1 MAVESY
7 DVLVIGG
14 GLAGIRAAIAAVEAN
29 PRIKV
34 GMVSKVYPM
43 RSHTVS
49 AEGGAAAVLRPED
62 SYETHA
68 FDTIKGS
75 DYLAD
80 QDVVET
86 FVREAPIELIQ
97 MEHWGCPWS
106 RDPDG
111 KISARPFG
119 GMTTWRTCFAADK
132 TGFHMLHTVFQTSL
146 KYEQIH
152 RHDEAFVTKL
162 LVEDERCIGVVAL
175 DQRSGRFDAIT
186 AKAVILATGGLG
198 RVYAF
203 TTNGNICTGDG
214 MALAYRA
221 GVGLKDME
229 MVQFHPTGLPFTGIL
244 ITEAVR
250 GEGGYLPNKNGER
263 FLKRYVPNKMELG
276 PRDIISR
283 AMVTEFEEGRG
294 FEGPHGKYMNLDV
307 RHLGE
312 EAIDR
317 KLPFMRELGR
327 EFVGIDIVHEPIPV
341 RPVQHYMMGGV
352 DADISGATALPGL
365 YAAGE
370 CANVGLNGGNRLGSN
385 SLSECLV
392 FGAATGRAAAEYAS
406 SARPV
411 TQTRST
417 PCSGMRPGGSRR
429 PTSRRRA
436 ATSSI
441 GAIRE
446 EMQRDM
452 DAGAGVFRTR
462 EGLEKLTDQLG
473 GLRERFE
480 QHQDRG
486 LEPHLQ
492 HGAHRGAR
500 ARLHA
505 RDRPDDRGLPALAR
519 EESRGAHARRDFP
532 TATTKSILKHT
543 IAFSAGPRTRAA
555 PGVSRRPHHQ
565 LQAASPHLLG
575 EAQVAEKRITIQ
587 ATRYDPDKD
596 SAPRLQSYDIP
607 FSDERWSCWTRS
619 TTSRRTSTAA

>member
-1 MAVESY
+1 VSSWGPPQGGRFSRPNRINGQVEFESY
-7 DVLVIGG
+7 DVLVVGG
-14 GLAGIRAAIAAVEAN
+14 GLAGLRAAIAAVEAN
-29 PRIKV
+29 PRVKV
-34 GMVSKVYPM
+34 GLVSKVYPM

-80 QDVVET
+80 QDVVEA

-132 TGFHMLHTVFQTSL
+132 TGFHMLHTVFQTTL
-146 KYEQIH
+146 KYDQIH
-152 RHDEAFVTKL
+152 RHDEAFATKL
-162 LVEDERCIGVVAL
+162 LIEDSRCVGVVAL
-175 DQRSGRFDAIT
+175 DQRTGRFDAIT
-186 AKAVILATGGLG
+186 AKSVILATGGLG

-221 GVGLKDME
+221 GIGLKDME

-250 GEGGYLPNKNGER
+250 GEGGYLTNSEGER

-283 AMVTEFEEGRG
+283 AMITEFEEGRG
-294 FEGPHGKYMNLDV
+294 FTGPHGQYMHLDV

-312 EAIDR
+312 QAIDR

-327 EFVGIDIVHEPIPV
+327 EFVGIDIVHDPIPV

-352 DADISGATALPGL
+352 DSDISGATPMAGL
-365 YAAGE
+365 YAIGE

-392 FGAATGRAAAEYAS
+392 FGAAAGRAAAHYAS
-406 SARPV
+406 SAKPV
-411 TQTRST
+411 TANPIDAMLWDEARRVESAFLEKT
-417 PCSGMRPGGSRR
+417 GGDER
-429 PTSRRRA
+429 
-436 ATSSI
+436 I
-441 GAIRE
+441 GTIRE

-452 DAGAGVFRTR
+452 DAGAGVFRTK

-473 GLRERFE
+473 GLRDRFE
-480 QHQDRG
+480 RIKIEDSSHTFNTELTAA
-486 LEPHLQ
+486 LELDFMLEVSQ
-492 HGAHRGAR
+492 TIVAS
-500 ARLHA
+500 
-505 RDRPDDRGLPALAR
+505 ALAR

-532 TATTKSILKHT
+532 ERNDERFLKHT
-543 IAFSAGPRTRAA
+543 IAYRTDTRPRLEYRD
-555 PGVSRRPHHQ
+555 V
-565 LQAASPHLLG
+565 
-575 EAQVAEKRITIQ
+575 RITNFKPQ
-587 ATRYDPDKD
+587 A
-596 SAPRLQSYDIP
+596 
-607 FSDERWSCWTRS
+607 
-619 TTSRRTSTAA
+619 RTY

>member
-1 MAVESY
+1 MDFESY
-7 DVLVIGG
+7 DVLVVGG
-14 GLAGIRAAIAAVEAN
+14 GLAGIRAAIAAVDVN
-29 PRIKV
+29 PRLKI

-80 QDVVET
+80 QDVVEA
-86 FVREAPIELIQ
+86 FVREAPIEIIQ

-106 RDPDG
+106 REPDG

-146 KYEQIH
+146 QFEQIH
-152 RHDEAFVTKL
+152 RHDEAFATKL
-162 LVEDERCIGVVAL
+162 LIEDSRCVGVVAI
-175 DQRSGRFDAIT
+175 DMRSGRFQAIT
-186 AKAVILATGGLG
+186 AKSVILATGGLG
-198 RVYAF
+198 RLYAF

-250 GEGGYLPNKNGER
+250 GEGGYLINKVGER

-283 AMVTEFEEGRG
+283 AMITEFEEGRG
-294 FEGPHGKYMNLDV
+294 FEGPHGKYMHLDV

-312 EAIDR
+312 DVIDR

-327 EFVGIDIVHEPIPV
+327 EFVGIDIVKDPIPV

-352 DADISGATALPGL
+352 DADIAGATPIAGL

-392 FGAATGRAAAEYAS
+392 FGAAAGRAAAEHAS
-406 SARPV
+406 VAMAVGANPV
-411 TQTRST
+411 DALLADETRRIETSFLDKK
-417 PCSGMRPGGSRR
+417 GGEER
-429 PTSRRRA
+429 
-436 ATSSI
+436 I
-441 GAIRE
+441 GTIRE
-446 EMQRDM
+446 EMQHDM
-452 DAGAGVFRTR
+452 DAGAGVFRTK
-462 EGLEKLTDQLG
+462 EGLETLTRQLG
-473 GLRERFE
+473 SLRDRFE
-480 QHQDRG
+480 RIKIEDSSRTFNTELTAA
-486 LEPHLQ
+486 LELDFMLEV
-492 HGAHRGAR
+492 AESVAYS
-500 ARLHA
+500 
-505 RDRPDDRGLPALAR
+505 ALAR

-532 TATTKSILKHT
+532 ERDDAKWLKHT
-543 IAFSAGPRTRAA
+543 LAYRTDE
-555 PGVSRRPHHQ
+555 P
-565 LQAASPHLLG
+565 
-575 EAQVAEKRITIQ
+575 
-587 ATRYDPDKD
+587 
-596 SAPRLQSYDIP
+596 APRLEYHDVRITNFKPQA
-607 FSDERWSCWTRS
+607 
-619 TTSRRTSTAA
+619 RTY

>member
-1 MAVESY
+1 MDFESY
-7 DVLVIGG
+7 DVLVVGG
-14 GLAGIRAAIAAVEAN
+14 GLAGIRAAIAVVEAN
-29 PRIKV
+29 PRLKV
-34 GMVSKVYPM
+34 AMVSKVYPM

-132 TGFHMLHTVFQTSL
+132 TGFHMLHTVFQNSL
-146 KYEQIH
+146 KYPQIH

-162 LVEDERCIGVVAL
+162 LVENGRCAGVVAI
-175 DQRSGRFDAIT
+175 DMRSGRFDAIT

-250 GEGGYLPNKNGER
+250 GEGGYLTNKDGER

-283 AMVTEFEEGRG
+283 AMTTEFEEGRG
-294 FEGPHGKYMNLDV
+294 FEGPHGKYMHLDV

-312 EAIDR
+312 AVIDR

-327 EFVGIDIVHEPIPV
+327 EFVGIDIVHDPIPV

-352 DADISGATALPGL
+352 DADISGLTPLAGL

-392 FGAATGRAAAEYAS
+392 FGAAAGRAAAEYAS
-406 SARPV
+406 SAKAVGTNPV
-411 TQTRST
+411 TSMLQDETKRIEMDYLHKK
-417 PCSGMRPGGSRR
+417 SGEER
-429 PTSRRRA
+429 
-436 ATSSI
+436 I

-446 EMQRDM
+446 EMQLAM
-452 DAGAGVFRTR
+452 DTGAGVFRTR
-462 EGLEKLTDQLG
+462 EGLEKLTKQLG
-473 GLRERFE
+473 AL
-480 QHQDRG
+480 
-486 LEPHLQ
+486 
-492 HGAHRGAR
+492 
-500 ARLHA
+500 
-505 RDRPDDRGLPALAR
+505 RDRFGRIKIEDSSRTFNTELMAALELDYMLEVAEVITYSALAR

-532 TATTKSILKHT
+532 ERDDEKFLKHT
-543 IAFSAGPRTRAA
+543 IAFSTDEISPRLEYRD
-555 PGVSRRPHHQ
+555 V
-565 LQAASPHLLG
+565 
-575 EAQVAEKRITIQ
+575 RITNFKPQ
-587 ATRYDPDKD
+587 ARAY
-596 SAPRLQSYDIP
+596 
-607 FSDERWSCWTRS
+607 
-619 TTSRRTSTAA
+619 

>member
-1 MAVESY
+1 MDFESY
-7 DVLVIGG
+7 DVLVVGG
-14 GLAGIRAAIAAVEAN
+14 GLAGIRAAIAVVEAN
-29 PRIKV
+29 PRLKI
-34 GMVSKVYPM
+34 GMISKVYPM

-80 QDVVET
+80 QDVVEA
-86 FVREAPIELIQ
+86 FVREAPVEVIQ

-132 TGFHMLHTVFQTSL
+132 TGFHMLHTAFQTSL
-146 KYEQIH
+146 KFSQIH

-162 LVEDERCIGVVAL
+162 LVEDGRCHGVVAI
-175 DQRSGRFDAIT
+175 DMRSGRFDAIT
-186 AKAVILATGGLG
+186 AKSVILATGGLG

-250 GEGGYLPNKNGER
+250 GEGGYLVNKDGER

-283 AMVTEFEEGRG
+283 AMITEFEEGKG
-294 FEGPHGKYMNLDV
+294 FDGPHGKYMHLDV

-312 EAIDR
+312 DVIDH

-327 EFVGIDIVHEPIPV
+327 EFVGIDIVKDPIPV

-352 DADISGATALPGL
+352 DADISGVTPLLGL

-370 CANVGLNGGNRLGSN
+370 CSNVGLNGGNRLGSN

-392 FGAATGRAAAEYAS
+392 FGAAAGRAAAEYAS
-406 SARPV
+406 SAKPV
-411 TQTRST
+411 GRNPVEAMLKDETARIEA
-417 PCSGMRPGGSRR
+417 GYLDKKGGEERIG
-429 PTSRRRA
+429 TS
-436 ATSSI
+436 
-441 GAIRE
+441 RE

-462 EGLEKLTDQLG
+462 EGLEKLTKQLG
-473 GLRERFE
+473 AL
-480 QHQDRG
+480 
-486 LEPHLQ
+486 
-492 HGAHRGAR
+492 
-500 ARLHA
+500 
-505 RDRPDDRGLPALAR
+505 RDRFTNIKIDDSSRTFNTELTAALELDFMLEVADTITYSALAR
-519 EESRGAHARRDFP
+519 EESRGAHSRRDFP
-532 TATTKSILKHT
+532 ERDDAKFLRHT
-543 IAFSAGPRTRAA
+543 IAFRTD
-555 PGVSRRPHHQ
+555 
-565 LQAASPHLLG
+565 
-575 EAQVAEKRITIQ
+575 EI
-587 ATRYDPDKD
+587 
-596 SAPRLQSYDIP
+596 APRLEYRDVRITNFKPQA
-607 FSDERWSCWTRS
+607 
-619 TTSRRTSTAA
+619 RTY

>member
-1 MAVESY
+1 MQFESY
-7 DVLVIGG
+7 DVLVVGG
-14 GLAGIRAAIAAVEAN
+14 GLAGIRAAIAAVDAN
-29 PRIKV
+29 PRLKV

-62 SYETHA
+62 SYENHA

-80 QDVVET
+80 QDVVEA
-86 FVREAPIELIQ
+86 FVREAPIEIIQ

-106 RDPDG
+106 RDEDG

-146 KYEQIH
+146 QFSQIH
-152 RHDEAFVTKL
+152 RHDEAFATKL
-162 LVEDERCIGVVAL
+162 LIEDSRCVGVVAI
-175 DQRSGRFDAIT
+175 DMRSGRLEAIT
-186 AKAVILATGGLG
+186 AKTVIIATGGLG
-198 RVYAF
+198 RIYAF

-250 GEGGYLPNKNGER
+250 GEGGYLLNKDGER

-283 AMVTEFEEGRG
+283 AMVAEFEEGRG
-294 FEGPHGKYMNLDV
+294 FDGPHGKYMHLDV

-312 EAIDR
+312 AVIDR

-327 EFVGIDIVHEPIPV
+327 EFVGIDIVKDPIPV

-352 DADISGATALPGL
+352 DADISGATPIAGL

-392 FGAATGRAAAEYAS
+392 FGAAAGRAAAEYAS
-406 SARPV
+406 SAGPV
-411 TQTRST
+411 ST
-417 PCSGMRPGGSRR
+417 NPVDALLADETNHIESSYLDKRGGDER
-429 PTSRRRA
+429 
-436 ATSSI
+436 I
-441 GAIRE
+441 GTIRE
-446 EMQRDM
+446 EMQHDM

-462 EGLEKLTDQLG
+462 DGLEGLTRRLAS
-473 GLRERFE
+473 LRDRFE
-480 QHQDRG
+480 RIKIEDSSRTFNTELTAA
-486 LEPHLQ
+486 LELDFMLEM
-492 HGAHRGAR
+492 AEAI
-500 ARLHA
+500 AFS
-505 RDRPDDRGLPALAR
+505 ALAR

-532 TATTKSILKHT
+532 ERDDEKYLKHT
-543 IAFSAGPRTRAA
+543 VAYRTDGA
-555 PGVSRRPHHQ
+555 
-565 LQAASPHLLG
+565 
-575 EAQVAEKRITIQ
+575 
-587 ATRYDPDKD
+587 
-596 SAPRLQSYDIP
+596 APRLEYRNVRITNFKPQA
-607 FSDERWSCWTRS
+607 
-619 TTSRRTSTAA
+619 RTY

>member
-1 MAVESY
+1 MALEHESY
-7 DVLVIGG
+7 DVLVVGG
-14 GLAGIRAAIAAVEAN
+14 GLAGLRAAIAAVETN
-29 PRIKV
+29 PRVKV

-49 AEGGAAAVLRPED
+49 AEGGAAAALRPED
-62 SYETHA
+62 SYESHA

-80 QDVVET
+80 QNVVEA
-86 FVREAPIELIQ
+86 FVREAPVEIIQ

-106 RDPDG
+106 RDADG

-132 TGFHMLHTVFQTSL
+132 SGFHMLHTVFQTSL
-146 KYEQIH
+146 KYPQIT
-152 RHDEAFVTKL
+152 RHDEAYVTKL
-162 LVEDERCIGVVAL
+162 LVEDSRCVGVVAL
-175 DQRSGRFDAIT
+175 DIRTGRFDAIT
-186 AKAVILATGGLG
+186 AKAVILATGGVG

-214 MALAYRA
+214 MALAFRA

-250 GEGGYLPNKNGER
+250 GEGGYLLNKEGER

-283 AMVTEFEEGRG
+283 AMTTEFEEGRG
-294 FEGPHGKYMNLDV
+294 FEGPHGKYMHLDV

-312 EAIDR
+312 KLIDR

-327 EFVGIDIVHEPIPV
+327 EYVGIDIVKDPIPV

-352 DADISGATALPGL
+352 DADISGVTNILGL

-392 FGAATGRAAAEYAS
+392 FGAASGRAAAHYAS
-406 SARPV
+406 TAKTVTANPVDAMLWDEARRV
-411 TQTRST
+411 E
-417 PCSGMRPGGSRR
+417 GEYLEKKGGEER
-429 PTSRRRA
+429 
-436 ATSSI
+436 I

-452 DAGAGVFRTR
+452 DAGAGVFRTK
-462 EGLEKLTDQLG
+462 EGLEKLTEQLG

-480 QHQDRG
+480 RVKVDDTSRTFNTEIIAA
-486 LEPHLQ
+486 LELDCMLECSQ
-492 HGAHRGAR
+492 VIAAS
-500 ARLHA
+500 
-505 RDRPDDRGLPALAR
+505 ALAR

-532 TATTKSILKHT
+532 ERNDSKFLKHT
-543 IAFSAGPRTRAA
+543 VAF
-555 PGVSRRPHHQ
+555 RRDGQRPQ
-565 LQAASPHLLG
+565 LEYTDVTITNFQPQA
-575 EAQVAEKRITIQ
+575 R
-587 ATRYDPDKD
+587 
-596 SAPRLQSYDIP
+596 SY
-607 FSDERWSCWTRS
+607 
-619 TTSRRTSTAA
+619 

>member
-1 MAVESY
+1 MRLRARCHSRLVPAMPPPTISTSAFSGRLPGYLSAGGSQNGVLTSPNRIRWQVDFESY
-7 DVLVIGG
+7 DVLIVGG

-29 PRIKV
+29 PRVRV

-49 AEGGAAAVLRPED
+49 AEGGAAAALGPGD

-80 QDVVET
+80 QDVVEA
-86 FVREAPIELIQ
+86 FVREAPLEIIQ

-132 TGFHMLHTVFQTSL
+132 SGFHMLHTVFQTSL
-146 KYEQIH
+146 KYPQIT

-162 LVEDERCIGVVAL
+162 LIEDSRCVGVVAL
-175 DQRSGRFDAIT
+175 DIRSGRFDAIT
-186 AKAVILATGGLG
+186 ARSVILATGGLG

-221 GVGLKDME
+221 GAGLKDME

-250 GEGGYLPNKNGER
+250 GEGGYLLNNQGER

-283 AMVTEFEEGRG
+283 AMTTEFEEGRG
-294 FEGPHGKYMNLDV
+294 FEGPHGKYMHLDV

-312 EAIDR
+312 ATIDR
-317 KLPFMRELGR
+317 RLPFMRELGR
-327 EFVGIDIVHEPIPV
+327 EFVGIDIVKDPIPV
-341 RPVQHYMMGGV
+341 RPVMHYMMGGV
-352 DADISGATALPGL
+352 DADISGATPMAGL

-370 CANVGLNGGNRLGSN
+370 CANVGLNGANRLGSN

-392 FGAATGRAAAEYAS
+392 FGAAAGRAAAEQVGSLA
-406 SARPV
+406 AVGANPIDAMLKDETKRV
-411 TQTRST
+411 EA
-417 PCSGMRPGGSRR
+417 GFLDKKGGDERI
-429 PTSRRRA
+429 A
-436 ATSSI
+436 E
-441 GAIRE
+441 IRE
-446 EMQRDM
+446 DMQHSM
-452 DAGAGVFRTR
+452 DEGAGVYRTK
-462 EGLEKLTDQLG
+462 EGLTELTRRLDG
-473 GLRERFE
+473 FRERFE
-480 QHQDRG
+480 RIKIDDSSRVFNTELTAAIELG
-486 LEPHLQ
+486 FMLDCAVAV
-492 HGAHRGAR
+492 AHS
-500 ARLHA
+500 
-505 RDRPDDRGLPALAR
+505 ALAR

-532 TATTKSILKHT
+532 ERNDEKYLKHT
-543 IAFSAGPRTRAA
+543 VAFRTEELSPRLEYRD
-555 PGVSRRPHHQ
+555 V
-565 LQAASPHLLG
+565 
-575 EAQVAEKRITIQ
+575 RITNFKPQ
-587 ATRYDPDKD
+587 A
-596 SAPRLQSYDIP
+596 
-607 FSDERWSCWTRS
+607 
-619 TTSRRTSTAA
+619 RTY

>member
-1 MAVESY
+1 MDFESY
-7 DVLVIGG
+7 DVLVVGG
-14 GLAGIRAAIAAVEAN
+14 GLAGIRAAIAVVETN
-29 PRIKV
+29 PRLKV
-34 GMVSKVYPM
+34 ALVSKVYPM

-68 FDTIKGS
+68 YDTIKGS

-80 QDVVET
+80 QDVVEA
-86 FVREAPIELIQ
+86 FVREAPIEVIQ

-111 KISARPFG
+111 KISVRPFG

-132 TGFHMLHTVFQTSL
+132 SGFHMLHTVFQTSL
-146 KYEQIH
+146 KYPQIH

-162 LVEDERCIGVVAL
+162 LVEDGRCVGVVAI
-175 DQRSGRFDAIT
+175 DMRSGRFDAIT
-186 AKAVILATGGLG
+186 AKAVILATGGMG

-250 GEGGYLPNKNGER
+250 GEGGYLTNKDGER

-283 AMVTEFEEGRG
+283 AMITEFEAGRG
-294 FEGPHGKYMNLDV
+294 FEGPHGKYMHLDV

-312 EAIDR
+312 AVIDR

-327 EFVGIDIVHEPIPV
+327 EFVGIDIVHDPIPV
-341 RPVQHYMMGGV
+341 RPVMHYMMGGV
-352 DADISGATALPGL
+352 DADISGVTPLAGL

-392 FGAATGRAAAEYAS
+392 FGAATGRAAAEYVS
-406 SARPV
+406 SAKAVGANPIEGMLKDETKRIEMDYLDKK
-411 TQTRST
+411 
-417 PCSGMRPGGSRR
+417 SGDEK
-429 PTSRRRA
+429 
-436 ATSSI
+436 I
-441 GAIRE
+441 GVIRE
-446 EMQRDM
+446 EMQLSM

-462 EGLEKLTDQLG
+462 EGLEKLTKQLG
-473 GLRERFE
+473 NLRVRFGRIKIE
-480 QHQDRG
+480 DSSRTFNTELMSV
-486 LEPHLQ
+486 LELDYMLEV
-492 HGAHRGAR
+492 AEVITYS
-500 ARLHA
+500 
-505 RDRPDDRGLPALAR
+505 ALAR

-532 TATTKSILKHT
+532 ERDDEKFLKHT
-543 IAFSAGPRTRAA
+543 IAFRTDEISPRLEYRD
-555 PGVSRRPHHQ
+555 V
-565 LQAASPHLLG
+565 
-575 EAQVAEKRITIQ
+575 RITNFKPQ
-587 ATRYDPDKD
+587 ARAY
-596 SAPRLQSYDIP
+596 
-607 FSDERWSCWTRS
+607 
-619 TTSRRTSTAA
+619 

>member
-1 MAVESY
+1 MDFESY
-7 DVLVIGG
+7 DVLVVGG
-14 GLAGIRAAIAAVEAN
+14 GLAGIRAAIAAVDVN
-29 PRIKV
+29 PRLKIA
-34 GMVSKVYPM
+34 MVSKVYPM

-80 QDVVET
+80 QDVVEA
-86 FVREAPIELIQ
+86 FVREAPIEVIQ

-106 RDPDG
+106 REPDG

-146 KYEQIH
+146 QFEQIH
-152 RHDEAFVTKL
+152 RHDEAFATKL
-162 LVEDERCIGVVAL
+162 LIEDSRCVGVVAI
-175 DQRSGRFDAIT
+175 DMRSGRFQAIT

-198 RVYAF
+198 RLYAF

-250 GEGGYLPNKNGER
+250 GEGGYLLNKDGER

-283 AMVTEFEEGRG
+283 AMTTEFEEGRG
-294 FEGPHGKYMNLDV
+294 FEGPHGKYMHLDV

-312 EAIDR
+312 EVIDR

-327 EFVGIDIVHEPIPV
+327 EFVGIDIVKDPIPV

-352 DADISGATALPGL
+352 DADISGATPMVGL

-370 CANVGLNGGNRLGSN
+370 CSNVGLNGGNRLGSN

-392 FGAATGRAAAEYAS
+392 FGAAAGRAAAEHAS
-406 SARPV
+406 VAVAVGANPV
-411 TQTRST
+411 DAILWDETRRVES
-417 PCSGMRPGGSRR
+417 SFLDKKGGDERI
-429 PTSRRRA
+429 A
-436 ATSSI
+436 E
-441 GAIRE
+441 IRE
-446 EMQRDM
+446 EMQHEM
-452 DAGAGVFRTR
+452 DAGAGVFRTK
-462 EGLEKLTDQLG
+462 EGLVKLIERLG
-473 GLRERFE
+473 GLRERFGRIKVE
-480 QHQDRG
+480 DTSRTFNTELTSAIELDFM
-486 LEPHLQ
+486 LELSQ
-492 HGAHRGAR
+492 TVA
-500 ARLHA
+500 LS
-505 RDRPDDRGLPALAR
+505 ALAR

-532 TATTKSILKHT
+532 ERNDEKYLKHSLV
-543 IAFSAGPRTRAA
+543 FHRDAG
-555 PGVSRRPHHQ
+555 
-565 LQAASPHLLG
+565 
-575 EAQVAEKRITIQ
+575 K
-587 ATRYDPDKD
+587 
-596 SAPRLQSYDIP
+596 PRLEYRDVRVGNFKPQA
-607 FSDERWSCWTRS
+607 
-619 TTSRRTSTAA
+619 RTY

>member
-1 MAVESY
+1 MDFESY
-7 DVLVIGG
+7 DVLVVGG
-14 GLAGIRAAIAAVEAN
+14 GLAGIRAAIAVVEAN
-29 PRIKV
+29 PRLKV
-34 GMVSKVYPM
+34 AMVSKVYPM

-80 QDVVET
+80 QDVVEA
-86 FVREAPIELIQ
+86 FVREAPIEVIQ

-106 RDPDG
+106 REPDG

-146 KYEQIH
+146 KFDQIH
-152 RHDEAFVTKL
+152 RHDEAFATKL
-162 LVEDERCIGVVAL
+162 LVEDGRCVGVVAI
-175 DQRSGRFDAIT
+175 DMRSGKFDAIT

-250 GEGGYLPNKNGER
+250 GEGGYLTNKDGER

-283 AMVTEFEEGRG
+283 AMTTEFEEGRG
-294 FEGPHGKYMNLDV
+294 FEGAHGKYMHLDV

-312 EAIDR
+312 AVIDS

-327 EFVGIDIVHEPIPV
+327 EFVGIDIVHDPIPV

-352 DADISGATALPGL
+352 DADISGVTPLAGL

-392 FGAATGRAAAEYAS
+392 FGAAAGRQAADYVS
-406 SARPV
+406 SAKAAGSNPV
-411 TQTRST
+411 GAMLKDETARIEAAYLDKK
-417 PCSGMRPGGSRR
+417 GGDER
-429 PTSRRRA
+429 
-436 ATSSI
+436 I

-446 EMQRDM
+446 EMQLAM
-452 DAGAGVFRTR
+452 DVGAGVFRTR
-462 EGLEKLTDQLG
+462 EGLEKLTKQLG
-473 GLRERFE
+473 TLRDRFE
-480 QHQDRG
+480 KIKIEDSSRTFNTELMAAMELDFM
-486 LEPHLQ
+486 LEV
-492 HGAHRGAR
+492 A
-500 ARLHA
+500 
-505 RDRPDDRGLPALAR
+505 DVITYSALAR
-519 EESRGAHARRDFP
+519 EESRGAHSRRDFP
-532 TATTKSILKHT
+532 ERDDAKYLKHT
-543 IAFSAGPRTRAA
+543 IAFRTDDISPRLEYRD
-555 PGVSRRPHHQ
+555 V
-565 LQAASPHLLG
+565 
-575 EAQVAEKRITIQ
+575 RITNFKPQ
-587 ATRYDPDKD
+587 A
-596 SAPRLQSYDIP
+596 
-607 FSDERWSCWTRS
+607 
-619 TTSRRTSTAA
+619 RTY

>member
-1 MAVESY
+1 MDFESY
-7 DVLVIGG
+7 DVLVVGG
-14 GLAGIRAAIAAVEAN
+14 GLAGIRAAMAVVETN
-29 PRIKV
+29 PRLKV
-34 GMVSKVYPM
+34 ALVSKVYPM

-68 FDTIKGS
+68 YDTIKGS

-80 QDVVET
+80 QDVVEA
-86 FVREAPIELIQ
+86 FVREAPIEVIQ

-111 KISARPFG
+111 KVSVRPFG

-132 TGFHMLHTVFQTSL
+132 SGFHMLHTVFQTSL
-146 KYEQIH
+146 KYPQIH

-162 LVEDERCIGVVAL
+162 LVEDGRCVGAVAI
-175 DQRSGRFDAIT
+175 DMRSGRFDAIT
-186 AKAVILATGGLG
+186 AKAVIMATGGMG

-229 MVQFHPTGLPFTGIL
+229 MDQFHPTGLPFTGIL

-250 GEGGYLPNKNGER
+250 GEGGYLTNKDGER

-283 AMVTEFEEGRG
+283 AMTTEFEEGRG
-294 FEGPHGKYMNLDV
+294 FEGPHGKYMHLDV

-312 EAIDR
+312 AVIDQ

-327 EFVGIDIVHEPIPV
+327 EFVGIDIVHDPIPV
-341 RPVQHYMMGGV
+341 RPVMHYMMGGV
-352 DADISGATALPGL
+352 DANISGATPVAGL

-406 SARPV
+406 SAKAVGTNPV
-411 TQTRST
+411 ESLLHDETRRIEMDYLNKK
-417 PCSGMRPGGSRR
+417 SGDERMGV
-429 PTSRRRA
+429 
-436 ATSSI
+436 
-441 GAIRE
+441 IRE
-446 EMQRDM
+446 EMQQDM
-452 DAGAGVFRTR
+452 DAGAGVFRNR
-462 EGLEKLTDQLG
+462 EGLAKLTKQLG
-473 GLRERFE
+473 VL
-480 QHQDRG
+480 
-486 LEPHLQ
+486 
-492 HGAHRGAR
+492 
-500 ARLHA
+500 
-505 RDRPDDRGLPALAR
+505 RDRFGRIKIEDSSRTFNTELMAALELDYMLEVAEVITYSALAR

-532 TATTKSILKHT
+532 ERDDSKYLKHT
-543 IAFSAGPRTRAA
+543 IAFHTEEISPRLEYRD
-555 PGVSRRPHHQ
+555 V
-565 LQAASPHLLG
+565 
-575 EAQVAEKRITIQ
+575 RITNFKPQ
-587 ATRYDPDKD
+587 ARAY
-596 SAPRLQSYDIP
+596 
-607 FSDERWSCWTRS
+607 
-619 TTSRRTSTAA
+619 

>member
-1 MAVESY
+1 MDFESY
-7 DVLVIGG
+7 DVLVVGG
-14 GLAGIRAAIAAVEAN
+14 GLAGLRAAIAAVEAN
-29 PRIKV
+29 PRVRV

-49 AEGGAAAVLRPED
+49 AEGGAAAVMRPED
-62 SYETHA
+62 SFETHA

-80 QDVVET
+80 QEVVEA
-86 FVREAPIELIQ
+86 FVREAPVEIIQ

-111 KISARPFG
+111 KISVRPFG

-132 TGFHMLHTVFQTSL
+132 SGFHMLHTVFQTSL
-146 KYEQIH
+146 KYPQIT
-152 RHDEAFVTKL
+152 RHDEAFVTRL
-162 LVEDERCIGVVAL
+162 LIEDSRCVGVVAL
-175 DQRSGRFDAIT
+175 DIRTGRFDAIT
-186 AKAVILATGGLG
+186 AKSVILATGGLG

-221 GVGLKDME
+221 GIGLKDME

-250 GEGGYLPNKNGER
+250 GEGGYLLNNEGER

-283 AMVTEFEEGRG
+283 SMITEFEAGRG
-294 FEGPHGKYMNLDV
+294 FDGPHGKYMHLDV

-312 EAIDR
+312 KMIDR

-327 EFVGIDIVHEPIPV
+327 EFVGIDIVKDPIPV

-352 DADISGATALPGL
+352 DADISGVTPILGL

-385 SLSECLV
+385 SLPECLV
-392 FGAATGRAAAEYAS
+392 FGAAAGRHAAQYAA
-406 SARPV
+406 SAKPV
-411 TQTRST
+411 SAN
-417 PCSGMRPGGSRR
+417 PVDAMLWDEARR
-429 PTSRRRA
+429 VEAGYLEKKDGQERM
-436 ATSSI
+436 

-446 EMQRDM
+446 EMQREM
-452 DAGAGVFRTR
+452 DAGAGVFRTK
-462 EGLEKLTDQLG
+462 EGLEKLIEQLG
-473 GLRERFE
+473 GLRDRFE
-480 QHQDRG
+480 RVKIEDSSRTFNTELLAA
-486 LEPHLQ
+486 LELDFMLEVSQ
-492 HGAHRGAR
+492 TIAVS
-500 ARLHA
+500 
-505 RDRPDDRGLPALAR
+505 ALAR

-532 TATTKSILKHT
+532 ERDDARFLKHT
-543 IAFSAGPRTRAA
+543 LAFRRESAR
-555 PGVSRRPHHQ
+555 
-565 LQAASPHLLG
+565 
-575 EAQVAEKRITIQ
+575 
-587 ATRYDPDKD
+587 
-596 SAPRLQSYDIP
+596 PRLEYRDVHITNFKPQA
-607 FSDERWSCWTRS
+607 
-619 TTSRRTSTAA
+619 RTY

>member
-1 MAVESY
+1 MDFESY
-7 DVLVIGG
+7 DVLVVGG
-14 GLAGIRAAIAAVEAN
+14 GLAGIRAAIAVVEAN
-29 PRIKV
+29 PRLKV
-34 GMVSKVYPM
+34 AMVSKVYPM

-80 QDVVET
+80 QDVVEA
-86 FVREAPIELIQ
+86 FVREAPIEVIQ

-132 TGFHMLHTVFQTSL
+132 TGFHMLHTVFQNSL
-146 KYEQIH
+146 KYPQIH

-162 LVEDERCIGVVAL
+162 LVEDGRCAGVVAI
-175 DQRSGRFDAIT
+175 DMRSGRFDAIT

-250 GEGGYLPNKNGER
+250 GEGGYLTNKDGER

-283 AMVTEFEEGRG
+283 AMTTEFEEGRG
-294 FEGPHGKYMNLDV
+294 FEGPHGKYMHLDV

-312 EAIDR
+312 EVIDR

-327 EFVGIDIVHEPIPV
+327 EFVGIDIVHDPIPV

-352 DADISGATALPGL
+352 DADISGVTPLAGL

-392 FGAATGRAAAEYAS
+392 FGAAAGRAAAEYAS
-406 SARPV
+406 SAKAVGANPV
-411 TQTRST
+411 ASMLGDETKRIEMDYLHKK
-417 PCSGMRPGGSRR
+417 SGDER
-429 PTSRRRA
+429 
-436 ATSSI
+436 I
-441 GAIRE
+441 GVIRE
-446 EMQRDM
+446 EMQLAM

-462 EGLEKLTDQLG
+462 EGLEKLTKQLG
-473 GLRERFE
+473 ALRDRFE
-480 QHQDRG
+480 RIKIEDSSRTFNTELMAA
-486 LEPHLQ
+486 LELDYMLEV
-492 HGAHRGAR
+492 A
-500 ARLHA
+500 
-505 RDRPDDRGLPALAR
+505 DVITYSALAR

-532 TATTKSILKHT
+532 ERNDERFLKHT
-543 IAFSAGPRTRAA
+543 IAYRTDEISPRLDYRD
-555 PGVSRRPHHQ
+555 V
-565 LQAASPHLLG
+565 
-575 EAQVAEKRITIQ
+575 RITNFKPQ
-587 ATRYDPDKD
+587 ARAY
-596 SAPRLQSYDIP
+596 
-607 FSDERWSCWTRS
+607 
-619 TTSRRTSTAA
+619 

>member
-1 MAVESY
+1 MDFESY
-7 DVLVIGG
+7 DVLVVGG

-29 PRIKV
+29 PRVKV

-49 AEGGAAAVLRPED
+49 AEGGAAAVMRAED
-62 SYETHA
+62 SYQTHA

-80 QDVVET
+80 QEVVEA
-86 FVREAPIELIQ
+86 FVREAPVEIIQ

-111 KISARPFG
+111 KISVRPFG

-132 TGFHMLHTVFQTSL
+132 SGFHMLHTVFQTSL
-146 KYEQIH
+146 KYPQIT

-162 LVEDERCIGVVAL
+162 LIEDSRCVGVVAL
-175 DQRSGRFDAIT
+175 DIRTGRFDAIT
-186 AKAVILATGGLG
+186 AKTVILATGGLG

-250 GEGGYLPNKNGER
+250 GEGGYLLNNEGER
-263 FLKRYVPNKMELG
+263 FLKSYVPNKMELG

-283 AMVTEFEEGRG
+283 AMITEFEAGRG
-294 FEGPHGKYMNLDV
+294 FEGPHGKYMHLDV

-312 EAIDR
+312 KVIDR

-327 EFVGIDIVHEPIPV
+327 EFVGIDIVTDPIPV
-341 RPVQHYMMGGV
+341 RPVQHYMMGGI
-352 DADISGATALPGL
+352 DADISGVTPILGL

-392 FGAATGRAAAEYAS
+392 FGAAAGRHAAHYAA
-406 SARPV
+406 SAKPV
-411 TQTRST
+411 TANPVDAMLWDEARRVE
-417 PCSGMRPGGSRR
+417 SGYLEKKDGSERMG
-429 PTSRRRA
+429 S
-436 ATSSI
+436 
-441 GAIRE
+441 IRE
-446 EMQRDM
+446 EMQRAM
-452 DAGAGVFRTR
+452 DAGAGVFRTK
-462 EGLEKLTDQLG
+462 EGLEKLIEELG

-480 QHQDRG
+480 RVKIEDSSRTFNTELVAA
-486 LEPHLQ
+486 LELDCMLEVSQ
-492 HGAHRGAR
+492 TIAVS
-500 ARLHA
+500 
-505 RDRPDDRGLPALAR
+505 ALAR

-532 TATTKSILKHT
+532 ERNDAKYLKHT
-543 IAFSAGPRTRAA
+543 LSF
-555 PGVSRRPHHQ
+555 RREG
-565 LQAASPHLLG
+565 A
-575 EAQVAEKRITIQ
+575 R
-587 ATRYDPDKD
+587 
-596 SAPRLQSYDIP
+596 PRLEYRDVHITNFQP
-607 FSDERWSCWTRS
+607 QA
-619 TTSRRTSTAA
+619 RTY

>member
-1 MAVESY
+1 MDFESY
-7 DVLVIGG
+7 DVLVVGG
-14 GLAGIRAAIAAVEAN
+14 GLAGIRAAIAVVDAN
-29 PRIKV
+29 PRLKV

-62 SYETHA
+62 SYKSHA

-86 FVREAPIELIQ
+86 FVREAPIEVIQ

-106 RDPDG
+106 REPDG

-146 KYEQIH
+146 KYPQIH

-162 LVEDERCIGVVAL
+162 LVEDGRCKGVIAIDL
-175 DQRSGRFDAIT
+175 RSGRFDAII

-198 RVYAF
+198 RTYAF

-250 GEGGYLPNKNGER
+250 GEGGYLTNKDGER

-283 AMVTEFEEGRG
+283 AMTTEFEEGRG
-294 FEGPHGKYMNLDV
+294 FEGPHGKYMHLDV

-312 EAIDR
+312 ALIDR

-327 EFVGIDIVHEPIPV
+327 EFVGIDIVNDPIPV

-352 DADISGATALPGL
+352 DADISGVTPMAGL

-392 FGAATGRAAAEYAS
+392 FGAAAGRAAAEYAT
-406 SARPV
+406 SAKAVGTNPIDAMLKDE
-411 TQTRST
+411 TRRIEMDYLHKK
-417 PCSGMRPGGSRR
+417 SGDER
-429 PTSRRRA
+429 
-436 ATSSI
+436 I
-441 GAIRE
+441 GVIRE
-446 EMQRDM
+446 EMQLDM
-452 DAGAGVFRTR
+452 DTGAGVFRTR
-462 EGLEKLTDQLG
+462 EGLAKLTKQLG
-473 GLRERFE
+473 VLRDRFE
-480 QHQDRG
+480 RIKIEDSSRTFNTELMAA
-486 LEPHLQ
+486 LELDYMLEV
-492 HGAHRGAR
+492 AEVITYS
-500 ARLHA
+500 
-505 RDRPDDRGLPALAR
+505 ALAR

-532 TATTKSILKHT
+532 ERDDEKFLKHT
-543 IAFSAGPRTRAA
+543 IAFHTDEISPRLEYRD
-555 PGVSRRPHHQ
+555 V
-565 LQAASPHLLG
+565 
-575 EAQVAEKRITIQ
+575 RITNFQPQ
-587 ATRYDPDKD
+587 ARVY
-596 SAPRLQSYDIP
+596 
-607 FSDERWSCWTRS
+607 
-619 TTSRRTSTAA
+619 

>member
-1 MAVESY
+1 VSSWGPPQGGRFSRPNRINGQVEFESY
-7 DVLVIGG
+7 DVLVVGG
-14 GLAGIRAAIAAVEAN
+14 GLAGLRAAIAAVEAN
-29 PRIKV
+29 PRVKV
-34 GMVSKVYPM
+34 GLVSKVYPM

-80 QDVVET
+80 QDVVEA

-132 TGFHMLHTVFQTSL
+132 TGFHMLHTVFQTTL
-146 KYEQIH
+146 KYDQIH
-152 RHDEAFVTKL
+152 RHDEAFATKL
-162 LVEDERCIGVVAL
+162 LVEDSRCVGVVAL
-175 DQRSGRFDAIT
+175 DQRTGRFDAIT
-186 AKAVILATGGLG
+186 AKSVILATGGLG

-221 GVGLKDME
+221 GIGLKDME

-250 GEGGYLPNKNGER
+250 GEGGYLTNSEGER

-294 FEGPHGKYMNLDV
+294 FTGPHGQYMHLDV

-312 EAIDR
+312 QAIDR

-327 EFVGIDIVHEPIPV
+327 EFVGIDIVHDPIPV

-352 DADISGATALPGL
+352 DSDISGATPMAGL
-365 YAAGE
+365 YAIGE

-392 FGAATGRAAAEYAS
+392 FGAAAGRAAAHYAS
-406 SARPV
+406 SAKPV
-411 TQTRST
+411 TANPIDAMLWDEARRVESAFLEKT
-417 PCSGMRPGGSRR
+417 GGDER
-429 PTSRRRA
+429 
-436 ATSSI
+436 I
-441 GAIRE
+441 GTIRE

-452 DAGAGVFRTR
+452 DAGAGVFRTK

-473 GLRERFE
+473 GLRDRFE
-480 QHQDRG
+480 RIKIEDSSHTFNTELTAA
-486 LEPHLQ
+486 LELDFMLEVSQ
-492 HGAHRGAR
+492 TIVAS
-500 ARLHA
+500 
-505 RDRPDDRGLPALAR
+505 ALAR

-532 TATTKSILKHT
+532 ERNDERFLKHT
-543 IAFSAGPRTRAA
+543 IAYRTDTRPRLEYRD
-555 PGVSRRPHHQ
+555 V
-565 LQAASPHLLG
+565 
-575 EAQVAEKRITIQ
+575 RITNFKPQ
-587 ATRYDPDKD
+587 A
-596 SAPRLQSYDIP
+596 
-607 FSDERWSCWTRS
+607 
-619 TTSRRTSTAA
+619 RTY

>member
-1 MAVESY
+1 MESY
-7 DVLVIGG
+7 DVLVVGG

-29 PRIKV
+29 PRIRV

-49 AEGGAAAVLRPED
+49 AEGGAAAVMRPED

-80 QDVVET
+80 QDVVEA
-86 FVREAPIELIQ
+86 FVREAPIEIIQ

-106 RDPDG
+106 RDEDG
-111 KISARPFG
+111 KISVRPFG

-132 TGFHMLHTVFQTSL
+132 SGFHMLHAVFQTSL
-146 KYEQIH
+146 KYPQII

-162 LVEDERCIGVVAL
+162 LVEDSRCVGVVAL
-175 DQRSGRFDAIT
+175 DMKTGRFDAIT
-186 AKAVILATGGLG
+186 ARSVILATGGLG

-250 GEGGYLPNKNGER
+250 GEGGYLLNNEGER

-283 AMVTEFEEGRG
+283 AMMTEFEEGHG
-294 FEGPHGKYMNLDV
+294 FEGPHGKYLHLDV

-312 EAIDR
+312 DVIDR

-327 EFVGIDIVHEPIPV
+327 EFVGIDIVKDPIPV
-341 RPVQHYMMGGV
+341 RPVQHYMMGGI
-352 DADISGATALPGL
+352 DADISGATPMAGL

-370 CANVGLNGGNRLGSN
+370 CANVGLNGANRLGSN
-385 SLSECLV
+385 SLPECLV
-392 FGAATGRAAAEYAS
+392 FGAAAGRAAAEYAS
-406 SARPV
+406 SAKPV
-411 TQTRST
+411 TANPVDAILWDEAR
-417 PCSGMRPGGSRR
+417 RVEVAYLEKKGGDER
-429 PTSRRRA
+429 
-436 ATSSI
+436 I

-446 EMQRDM
+446 EMQHEM
-452 DAGAGVFRTR
+452 DTGAGVFRTK
-462 EGLEKLTDQLG
+462 EGLETLVERLG
-473 GLRERFE
+473 GMRQRFSRIKIE
-480 QHQDRG
+480 DSSRTFNTELTSAIELDFM
-486 LEPHLQ
+486 LELSQ
-492 HGAHRGAR
+492 TIA
-500 ARLHA
+500 LT
-505 RDRPDDRGLPALAR
+505 ALAR
-519 EESRGAHARRDFP
+519 DESRGAHARRDFP
-532 TATTKSILKHT
+532 ERNDEKYLKHSLV
-543 IAFSAGPRTRAA
+543 FHRDAG
-555 PGVSRRPHHQ
+555 
-565 LQAASPHLLG
+565 
-575 EAQVAEKRITIQ
+575 K
-587 ATRYDPDKD
+587 
-596 SAPRLQSYDIP
+596 PRLEYRDVRVGNFKPQA
-607 FSDERWSCWTRS
+607 
-619 TTSRRTSTAA
+619 RTY

>member
-1 MAVESY
+1 MDFESY
-7 DVLVIGG
+7 DVLVVGG
-14 GLAGIRAAIAAVEAN
+14 GLAGIRAAIAAVDAN
-29 PRIKV
+29 PRLSIA
-34 GMVSKVYPM
+34 MVSKVYPM

-49 AEGGAAAVLRPED
+49 AEGGSAAVLRPED
-62 SYETHA
+62 SYENHA

-80 QDVVET
+80 QDVVEA
-86 FVREAPIELIQ
+86 FVREAPIEIIQ

-132 TGFHMLHTVFQTSL
+132 TGFHMLHTAFQTSL
-146 KYEQIH
+146 KYDQIH
-152 RHDEAFVTKL
+152 RHDEAFATKL
-162 LVEDERCIGVVAL
+162 LIEDSRCVGVVAI
-175 DQRSGRFDAIT
+175 DMRSGRFEAIT
-186 AKAVILATGGLG
+186 AKSVILATGGLG

-250 GEGGYLPNKNGER
+250 GEGGYLVNKDGER

-283 AMVTEFEEGRG
+283 AMTTEFEEGRG
-294 FEGPHGKYMNLDV
+294 FDGPHGKYMHLDV

-312 EAIDR
+312 DVIDR

-327 EFVGIDIVHEPIPV
+327 EFVGIDIVKDPIPV

-352 DADISGATALPGL
+352 DADISGATPIAGL

-392 FGAATGRAAAEYAS
+392 FGSAAGRAAAEHAS
-406 SARPV
+406 TARAVSSNPV
-411 TQTRST
+411 DALLADE
-417 PCSGMRPGGSRR
+417 SRR
-429 PTSRRRA
+429 IEASFLDKKGGEER
-436 ATSSI
+436 I
-441 GAIRE
+441 GTIRE
-446 EMQRDM
+446 EMQHDM

-462 EGLEKLTDQLG
+462 EGLEKLTRQLSS
-473 GLRERFE
+473 LRDRFE
-480 QHQDRG
+480 KIKIEDSSRTFNTELTAA
-486 LEPHLQ
+486 LELDYMLEV
-492 HGAHRGAR
+492 AETIAYS
-500 ARLHA
+500 
-505 RDRPDDRGLPALAR
+505 ALAR

-532 TATTKSILKHT
+532 ERDDAKWLKHT
-543 IAFSAGPRTRAA
+543 VAFRSDG
-555 PGVSRRPHHQ
+555 
-565 LQAASPHLLG
+565 
-575 EAQVAEKRITIQ
+575 
-587 ATRYDPDKD
+587 
-596 SAPRLQSYDIP
+596 SAPRLDYRDVRITNFKPQA
-607 FSDERWSCWTRS
+607 
-619 TTSRRTSTAA
+619 RTY

>member
-1 MAVESY
+1 MGTESY
-7 DVLVIGG
+7 DVLVVGG
-14 GLAGIRAAIAAVEAN
+14 GLAGLRAAIAAVEAN
-29 PRIKV
+29 PRVRV

-68 FDTIKGS
+68 YDTIKGS

-80 QDVVET
+80 QDVVEA
-86 FVREAPIELIQ
+86 FVREAPIEVIQ

-132 TGFHMLHTVFQTSL
+132 TGFHMLHTVFQNSL
-146 KYEQIH
+146 KYDQIH

-162 LVEDERCIGVVAL
+162 LIEDSRCVGVIAL
-175 DQRSGRFDAIT
+175 DQRTGRFDAIK

-250 GEGGYLPNKNGER
+250 GEGGYLTNSEGER

-294 FEGPHGKYMNLDV
+294 FEGAHGKYMHLDV

-312 EAIDR
+312 EMIDR

-352 DADISGATALPGL
+352 DADISCATAIPGL

-392 FGAATGRAAAEYAS
+392 FGAAAGRAASDYAS
-406 SARPV
+406 TARAVGTNPIAAMLWDEARRV
-411 TQTRST
+411 EAAYLEKT
-417 PCSGMRPGGSRR
+417 GGEER
-429 PTSRRRA
+429 
-436 ATSSI
+436 I
-441 GAIRE
+441 GTIRE

-462 EGLEKLTDQLG
+462 EGLEKLTAQLG
-473 GLRERFE
+473 GLCERFE
-480 QHQDRG
+480 RIKIEDSSHTFNTELTAV
-486 LEPHLQ
+486 LELDFMLEVSQ
-492 HGAHRGAR
+492 SIVAS
-500 ARLHA
+500 
-505 RDRPDDRGLPALAR
+505 ALAR

-532 TATTKSILKHT
+532 ERNDEKYLKHT
-543 IAFSAGPRTRAA
+543 VAFSRG
-555 PGVSRRPHHQ
+555 GESSR
-565 LQAASPHLLG
+565 
-575 EAQVAEKRITIQ
+575 
-587 ATRYDPDKD
+587 
-596 SAPRLQSYDIP
+596 PRLDYRDVHITNFKPQA
-607 FSDERWSCWTRS
+607 
-619 TTSRRTSTAA
+619 RTY

>member
-1 MAVESY
+1 MDFETY
-7 DVLVIGG
+7 DVLVVGG
-14 GLAGIRAAIAAVEAN
+14 GLAGIRAAIAAVETN
-29 PRIKV
+29 PRARV

-49 AEGGAAAVLRPED
+49 AEGGAAAVMTPED
-62 SYETHA
+62 SFETHA
-68 FDTIKGS
+68 FDTVKGS

-80 QDVVET
+80 QEVVEA
-86 FVREAPIELIQ
+86 FVREAPIEIIQ

-106 RDPDG
+106 RNPDG
-111 KISARPFG
+111 TIATRPFG

-132 TGFHMLHTVFQTSL
+132 SGFHMLHAVFQTSL
-146 KYEQIH
+146 KYPQIT

-162 LVEDERCIGVVAL
+162 LVEDSRCVGVAAL
-175 DQRSGRFDAIT
+175 DMKTGRIEAIT
-186 AKAVILATGGLG
+186 AKSTILATGGLG

-250 GEGGYLPNKNGER
+250 GEGGYLYNNQGER

-283 AMVTEFEEGRG
+283 AMTTEFEEGRG
-294 FEGPHGKYMNLDV
+294 FEGPHGYYLHLDV

-312 EAIDR
+312 KVIDE

-327 EFVGIDIVHEPIPV
+327 EYVGIDIVKEPIPV

-352 DADISGATALPGL
+352 DADISGKTPIDGL

-370 CANVGLNGGNRLGSN
+370 CANVGLNGANRLGSN
-385 SLSECLV
+385 SLPECLV
-392 FGAATGRAAAEYAS
+392 FGAAAGRAAAEYSAG
-406 SARPV
+406 ARPV
-411 TQTRST
+411 TANPVDAMVWDEARRVEVSFLEKK
-417 PCSGMRPGGSRR
+417 GGEER
-429 PTSRRRA
+429 
-436 ATSSI
+436 I
-441 GAIRE
+441 GVIRE

-452 DAGAGVFRTR
+452 DQGAGVFRTKQ
-462 EGLEKLTDQLG
+462 GLEQLVEKLG

-480 QHQDRG
+480 RIKIEDTSRAFNTELTSAMELDFM
-486 LEPHLQ
+486 LEC
-492 HGAHRGAR
+492 ATTIAV
-500 ARLHA
+500 A
-505 RDRPDDRGLPALAR
+505 ALAR

-532 TATTKSILKHT
+532 ERNDEKYLKHSL
-543 IAFSAGPRTRAA
+543 AYFRDGA
-555 PGVSRRPHHQ
+555 
-565 LQAASPHLLG
+565 
-575 EAQVAEKRITIQ
+575 K
-587 ATRYDPDKD
+587 
-596 SAPRLQSYDIP
+596 PRLEYEDVHLGRFTPQA
-607 FSDERWSCWTRS
+607 
-619 TTSRRTSTAA
+619 RTY